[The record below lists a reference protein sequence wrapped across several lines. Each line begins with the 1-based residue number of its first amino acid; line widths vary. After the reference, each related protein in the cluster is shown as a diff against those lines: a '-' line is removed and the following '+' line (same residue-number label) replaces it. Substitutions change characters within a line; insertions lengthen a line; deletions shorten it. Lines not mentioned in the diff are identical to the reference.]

1 MGLGDWT
8 DPIRTEVASKEKG
21 VPPIFSP
28 GRHCQVSPSSR
39 TRSRYVTHQARPE
52 PGAISPPHPSVRALF
67 SSFSHDYIL
76 RHRCT
81 SSTFAATILPISYG
95 IEVTDEDD
103 SYVRVVERGME
114 LFSRAFVPGAFL
126 VETFPV
132 LRHVPRWLPGGG
144 FKRTAAAWRAI
155 AHHMRDAPFART
167 LEAIVSPQC
176 SPRTCGAG
184 VRSRGLNGVAD
195 TRAQRT
201 GTAPPSIASV
211 LMENAQGKEGA
222 EFEEERTVAR
232 DVSALA
238 YAGMS

>member
-8 DPIRTEVASKEKG
+8 DPIRTEVTSKEKG
-21 VPPIFSP
+21 VPPIFTP

-95 IEVTDEDD
+95 IEVTDEDNP
-103 SYVRVVERGME
+103 YVRVVERGME

-126 VETFPV
+126 VETFPA
-132 LRHVPRWLPGGG
+132 LRYIPSWLPGGG
-144 FKRTAAAWRAI
+144 FKRFAAMTKTATQA
-155 AHHMRDAPFART
+155 MRDLPF
-167 LEAIVSPQC
+167 
-176 SPRTCGAG
+176 
-184 VRSRGLNGVAD
+184 
-195 TRAQRT
+195 
-201 GTAPPSIASV
+201 
-211 LMENAQGKEGA
+211 
-222 EFEEERTVAR
+222 ERTMMKM
-232 DVSALA
+232 VSRNCQS
-238 YAGMS
+238 YA